1 MYNSKKIMS
10 HKHLVIGMG
19 EIGSAIQSILNCD
32 HYDLNKDSN
41 SCNQESY
48 EVIHICYPY
57 SENFVKSTIS
67 YQSQFSPKLTIIH
80 STVPVGTSQKLSAVH
95 SPCRGIH
102 PHLKEGILTFVKYF
116 GGKEAGTAARFFS
129 EYGIKTETTESSANT
144 EAMKLWDTT
153 IYGWNILLEK
163 IIHDYCQKH
172 DLDFEFVY
180 SQANKSYNEGYEAL
194 GYPQY
199 KKYILRHMDGK
210 IGGHCVMGNLDLLES
225 EISDFIKDFNQRI

>member
-1 MYNSKKIMS
+1 MS

-19 EIGSAIQSILNCD
+19 EIGSAIQSILDCD
-32 HYDLNKDSN
+32 HYDLTADNS
-41 SCNQESY
+41 SCNHESY

-57 SENFVKSTIS
+57 SENFENSTIS
-67 YQSQFSPKLTIIH
+67 YQARFSAKLTVIH

-116 GGKEAGTAARFFS
+116 GGKEAATAAKIFS
-129 EYGIKTETTESSANT
+129 EYGVKTEITESSTNT

-163 IIHDYCQKH
+163 MIFDYCKENN
-172 DLDFEFVY
+172 LDFDIVY
-180 SQANKSYNEGYEAL
+180 THANKSYNDGYNEL
-194 GYPQY
+194 GRPEY
-199 KKYILRHMDGK
+199 KKYILKHMEGK
-210 IGGHCVMGNLDLLES
+210 IGGHCVISNLDLLD
-225 EISDFIKDFNQRI
+225 SDVSVIIKKYNANLE